1 MAPPASSQFSQTTVT
16 DYLFSF
22 ENGVNSGVSPLL
34 LEKNELA
41 WGSNLTTR
49 GNLIH
54 PRPVRRNLTLNFPSQ
69 AVQTAVTKGL
79 FQGYCY
85 YRPDA
90 GVETLVASISGP
102 IHSRLQPFNAGLSKQ
117 RTTFFGMMGLACRC
131 FSMELQQPEAWVS
144 LIQIP
149 CLRF

>member
-69 AVQTAVTKGL
+69 AIQTAVTKGL

-90 GVETLVASISGP
+90 GTETLVASISGRLFQFTP
-102 IHSRLQPFNAGLSKQ
+102 IGTVATVIEVTGGNPQSATALQ
-117 RTTFFGMMGLACRC
+117 C
-131 FSMELQQPEAWVS
+131 
-144 LIQIP
+144 
-149 CLRF
+149 